1 MPCPRPAAP
10 APGRLLPEALTAGSL
25 STVPTPPHAHVQ
37 QRVCTRPR
45 LHQRQR
51 EQGGRRGGPQPTR
64 PGPPPGTACPHR
76 PPAAYPAVGW
86 ATLSPTPPRVVLT
99 LRSQGRAGASGGRTE
114 SACSWSGCSREFEC
128 QQRFRS
134 QPLQEAVPTGAQRWS
149 VSPSP
154 TTGSLSSA
162 ALRDVCHPAAGP
174 VHVPPGDGHAH
185 ALLHLP
191 ISGGGAVRS
200 CRAEVSELQALGD
213 ASGTVSPPVT
223 QVECREGRH
232 KWPSDLGQPCT
243 TKVGPGGA
251 RCTPSLLRAHPQPPS
266 KRGVFL
272 LSEAVFF

>member
-1 MPCPRPAAP
+1 MPSARSTSTGPSAPGGTDRRLALHSAYASSRTRSTESMHTATSAP
-10 APGRLLPEALTAGSL
+10 APARARWAPWRAPAHAPGPSAWHGLSPPPSSCIPCSRLGH
-25 STVPTPPHAHVQ
+25 TVPNPT
-37 QRVCTRPR
+37 
-45 LHQRQR
+45 
-51 EQGGRRGGPQPTR
+51 QGG
-64 PGPPPGTACPHR
+64 PH
-76 PPAAYPAVGW
+76 PAV
-86 ATLSPTPPRVVLT
+86 TRE
-99 LRSQGRAGASGGRTE
+99 GRGIRRPAE

-134 QPLQEAVPTGAQRWS
+134 QPLQEAVPTGAQRRS

-266 KRGVFL
+266 KRGVYL
-272 LSEAVFF
+272 LSEAVLF

>member
-45 LHQRQR
+45 LYQRQR
-51 EQGGRRGGPQPTR
+51 EQGGRRGGPRPTR
-64 PGPPPGTACPHR
+64 PGPSAWHGLSPPPSSCTPCSRLGHTVPNPTQGGPH
-76 PPAAYPAVGW
+76 PAV
-86 ATLSPTPPRVVLT
+86 TRE
-99 LRSQGRAGASGGRTE
+99 GRGIRRPAE
-114 SACSWSGCSREFEC
+114 SACSWSECSREFEC

-134 QPLQEAVPTGAQRWS
+134 QPLQEAVRTGAQRWS

-272 LSEAVFF
+272 LSEAVLF